1 MAGLSDQTNLLYIVM
16 QLPNT
21 IMIKNEKHHWNKD
34 ELKCY
39 ILLLCAKADAV
50 ETKEE
55 LDLIKSM
62 TTYKTFQKI
71 YAEFC
76 KDGEDQSLE
85 KIRDS
90 MRTNDYSYWELAKL
104 RKEIEEVFASD
115 GTILKKE
122 NTLRNILDK
131 ILY

>member
-1 MAGLSDQTNLLYIVM
+1 M
-16 QLPNT
+16 
-21 IMIKNEKHHWNKD
+21 
-34 ELKCY
+34 KCY

>member
-1 MAGLSDQTNLLYIVM
+1 M
-16 QLPNT
+16 
-21 IMIKNEKHHWNKD
+21 KNEKPWNKD

-39 ILLLCAKADAV
+39 ILFLCAKADSI

-62 TTYKTFQKI
+62 TTYKIYQKI

-76 KDGEDQSLE
+76 KDSEDQSLE

-90 MRTNDYSYWELAKL
+90 MQRNDYSYWELAKL

-122 NTLRNILDK
+122 HTLRNILDK